1 MANDIKWLKLMNN
14 MFEDDKIEYIESLPD
29 GDTILII
36 WVKILCLASKCN
48 EGGELMITD
57 ELPYT
62 TSLLANKFKKSSVQ
76 VEYALSIM
84 TKLGMLEVI
93 DNIIRV
99 SNWAKYQNIDELAKI
114 REQTRKRVAH
124 YRERQKQL
132 ECNATS
138 NVTETLNCNDFALN
152 SISNIY
158 NLNSNILD
166 INNNT
171 KDNNINNKN
180 KKNNRVICPTLEQVK
195 EYASQR
201 GRLDL
206 AESFFDYY
214 STGDWKDSK
223 GNKVKNWKQK
233 FITWEQHNQKPKQTT
248 TSQRECRIDEDGV
261 FHI

>member
-1 MANDIKWLKLMNN
+1 MAEK
-14 MFEDDKIEYIESLPD
+14 DKIFYWIKLKSEFMNSEIIDFLMSQKNGANYVVLYQMLVLKTMNTQGQLCSQLGEMIIPFDAEKIQRECKWFD
-29 GDTILII
+29 IDTVRI
-36 WVKILCLASKCN
+36 AM
-48 EGGELMITD
+48 EL
-57 ELPYT
+57 Y
-62 TSLLANKFKKSSVQ
+62 S
-76 VEYALSIM
+76 
-84 TKLGMLEVI
+84 KLGLIYKNQDGILQITNFKDMIGSETY
-93 DNIIRV
+93 
-99 SNWAKYQNIDELAKI
+99 WAQ
-114 REQTRKRVAH
+114 RKRI
-124 YRERQKQL
+124 ERKQSIDKQSL
-132 ECNATS
+132 E
-138 NVTETLNCNDFALN
+138 NVQENVQNPL
-152 SISNIY
+152 ISNIY

-248 TSQRECRIDEDGV
+248 TNQRECRIDEDGV